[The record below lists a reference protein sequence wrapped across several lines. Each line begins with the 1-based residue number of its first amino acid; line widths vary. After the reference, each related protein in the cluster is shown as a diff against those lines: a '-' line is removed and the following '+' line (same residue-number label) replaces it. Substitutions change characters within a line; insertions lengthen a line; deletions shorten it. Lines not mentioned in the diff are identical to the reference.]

1 MGYHALRMNE
11 LRPLSSGD
19 LPALAEL
26 VEAAGWNQT
35 ADDWLR
41 VMRLQSDGCFGIAVD
56 GRIVSTATAVVY
68 DEHLAWIGM
77 VLTHPDYRG
86 HGFARHLMEHSLQYL
101 RRSGVRWAKLD
112 ATDMGRPL
120 YVRLGF
126 VDECPVER
134 WKRPAGKSEPPP
146 ALNAID
152 LEKVLT
158 LDRQVFGADR
168 SRLLRD
174 LAREAGASID
184 SEAFALYRP
193 GRLASYF
200 GPCVALS
207 ASAAR
212 RLLRDFLNRYGDKDA
227 FLDLL
232 PGNKQAVALAEE
244 YGFQPARHLVR
255 MSLRLVPGTREIPA
269 RTDSI
274 YAIAGFEYG

>member
-1 MGYHALRMNE
+1 MNE
-11 LRPLSSGD
+11 VRPLSSED

-35 ADDWLR
+35 AGDWLR
-41 VMRLQSDGCFGIAVD
+41 VMRLQPDGCFGIAVE
-56 GRIVSTATAVVY
+56 GRVVSTATAVVY

-77 VLTHPDYRG
+77 VLTHPAYRG
-86 HGFARHLMEHSLQYL
+86 YGLARRLMEHSLQYL
-101 RRSGVRWAKLD
+101 RRSAVRWVKLD
-112 ATDMGRPL
+112 ATEMGRPL

-126 VDECPVER
+126 VDECPVQR
-134 WKRPAGKSEPPP
+134 WQRRAGRSLVTPL
-146 ALNAID
+146 LNAID

-174 LAREAGASID
+174 LANEAGASIGG
-184 SEAFALYRP
+184 EGFALYRP
-193 GRLASYF
+193 GRLADYF

-207 ASAAR
+207 TSAAR
-212 RLLRDFLNRYGDKDA
+212 RLLQDFLNRYGDRDT

-244 YGFQPARHLVR
+244 SGFQPARHLVR
-255 MSLRLVPGTREIPA
+255 MSLRLVPGARELPA
-269 RTDSI
+269 RNDAI
-274 YAIAGFEYG
+274 FAIAGFEYG